1 MSAANALNAFMTTRQ
16 FRQGEEDRALAL
28 EDRQRAIGLE
38 NTRGKIN
45 ALMMQPGEGANR
57 ATGMDAGFTQG
68 QSAPQ
73 PSRMDQARQMAVQ
86 SGSSELM
93 GQFQQQLAS
102 MDAATREQN
111 AAMFGLVGQVANS
124 LRGVPV
130 TQRGTALM
138 AMAPQLQAAGVP
150 DQEIQNYAQILSD
163 PQSSDAVLEAL
174 SSRVLEAQ
182 SVFDAYAPQMQAEN
196 EVLSRFQNGQQVQGA
211 VNPNASANR
220 AIEQQNANARGLSA
234 EASMLGSQARYQQA
248 QTEAAGA
255 PGERRNGQFTQE
267 RQLRQEFTGI
277 TSDYRDIQQSLGTIE
292 TMANRGDAQGD
303 LALVVAFTKLLDPGS
318 VAREGEVSLTQSSAS
333 TVQQA
338 SNWLNQLQRGNTIL
352 PQEVRAAFLSAS
364 QELAGQ
370 YRQSFDA
377 RRAEYSAIAQE
388 YGLNADRVTI
398 GGPSQSS
405 ANEPSIDD
413 LLNQYGD

>member
-1 MSAANALNAFMTTRQ
+1 MSANVLNAFMSGQQ
-16 FRQGEEDRALAL
+16 FRNDQDDR
-28 EDRQRAIGLE
+28 RQR
-38 NTRGKIN
+38 N
-45 ALMMQPGEGANR
+45 ALMMDDRRAQQANTNVNALMMGGQQQEAPRYEGQAETNL
-57 ATGMDAGFTQG
+57 TGMDK
-68 QSAPQ
+68 
-73 PSRMDQARQMAVQ
+73 ARGAAIQ
-86 SGSSELM
+86 SGNPDVM
-93 GQFQQQLAS
+93 ANFQQQVAQ
-102 MDAATREQN
+102 MDTATREQN
-111 AAMFGLVGQVANS
+111 EALFREVGRLGTSMVS
-124 LRGVPV
+124 LTPEQRVIALDSEAPRLLTMGVPQEEIV
-130 TQRGTALM
+130 RYRELFAN
-138 AMAPQLQAAGVP
+138 PQT
-150 DQEIQNYAQILSD
+150 
-163 PQSSDAVLEAL
+163 SDAVVTAL
-174 SSRVLEAQ
+174 TSRAVEAQ
-182 SVFDAYAPQMQAEN
+182 SVFDTYAPQMQAEN
-196 EVLSRFQNGQQVQGA
+196 EVLSRFQNGQQVQGP
-211 VNPNASANR
+211 VNPNAPANR
-220 AIEQQNANARGLSA
+220 GIEQQNADARGLSA
-234 EASMLGSQARYQQA
+234 QASMLGSQARYQQA

-267 RQLRQEFTGI
+267 RQLRQEFTSI

-370 YRQSFDA
+370 YRNSFDA
-377 RRAEYSAIAQE
+377 RRSEYSSIAQE

-398 GGPSQSS
+398 GGPAQQ
-405 ANEPSIDD
+405 AMNEPSIDD

>member
-16 FRQGEEDRALAL
+16 FRQGEEDRAMAL

-163 PQSSDAVLEAL
+163 SQSSDAVLEAL

-196 EVLSRFQNGQQVQGA
+196 EVLSRFQNGQQTQGA
-211 VNPNASANR
+211 VNPNAPANR
-220 AIEQQNANARGLSA
+220 AIEQQNAGARQLSA

-255 PGERRNGQFTQE
+255 PSERRNGQFTQE
-267 RQLRQEFTGI
+267 RQLRQEFTSI

-292 TMANRGDAQGD
+292 TMASRGDAQGD

-338 SNWLNQLQRGNTIL
+338 TNWLNQLQRGNTIL
-352 PQEVRAAFLSAS
+352 PQDVRAAFLSAS

-377 RRAEYSAIAQE
+377 RRSEYGAIAE
-388 YGLNADRVTI
+388 DYGLDANRITI
-398 GGPSQSS
+398 GGP
-405 ANEPSIDD
+405 AAATGEPSIDD
-413 LLNQYGD
+413 LLSQSGG